1 MKGML
6 VFVKVNPGLRDFIL
20 FTNNGSDLLIPKKGD
35 WMWLAI
41 KQQLVTRSE
50 SSEVKQSDSY
60 IRIKLLDS
68 HGKSYVQS
76 PKIVYDKSYNR
87 IKPDYAHFIRINTSY
102 RCYLSEKGHS
112 VISRL
117 LNRQFKFH
125 FHTFMFAYLSANP
138 KIEQKQAMLIY
149 RDKFNISESK
159 ITEDM
164 LMKSWNRSQEKV
176 LLKKG
181 ALFTPLMY

>member
-1 MKGML
+1 MKGMIVL
-6 VFVKVNPGLRDFIL
+6 VKVNPALRDFIL
-20 FTNNGSDLLIPKKGD
+20 FTNNGSDLLVPSKGD

-41 KQQLVTRSE
+41 KQQLVTRAE
-50 SSEVKQSDSY
+50 SCEVKQSDCY

-68 HGKSYVQS
+68 HGKTYAKS
-76 PKIVYDKSYNR
+76 PKVVYDDNYRR
-87 IKPDYAHFIRINTSY
+87 IKPDSAHFIRINTSY

-112 VISRL
+112 VIHRL

-125 FHTFMFAYLSANP
+125 FHTFMFAYLTANP
-138 KIEQKQAMLIY
+138 ETEQKKAMLAY
-149 RDKFNISESK
+149 LDKFNISESK

-164 LMKSWNRSQEKV
+164 LIKSWNRSQEKV

-181 ALFTPLMY
+181 VLFTPLMR